1 MPSLVEDYGPLLESL
16 YFPNSGVLGKENA
29 CEAAKFHAPKPMVVR
44 RVSLTPWGK
53 SQALETAW
61 VCGICA
67 DLLAMYQ
74 QFLRHFGGNIPYD
87 ISNRFAPSL
96 RRLALRGW
104 QLYQDESRAKGQ

>member
-1 MPSLVEDYGPLLESL
+1 MPSLMEDYGPLLERL
-16 YFPNSGVLGKENA
+16 YFPNNGVIANDLS

-61 VCGICA
+61 VCGVCA

-74 QFLRHFGGNIPYD
+74 QFLRNFNGNIPYD